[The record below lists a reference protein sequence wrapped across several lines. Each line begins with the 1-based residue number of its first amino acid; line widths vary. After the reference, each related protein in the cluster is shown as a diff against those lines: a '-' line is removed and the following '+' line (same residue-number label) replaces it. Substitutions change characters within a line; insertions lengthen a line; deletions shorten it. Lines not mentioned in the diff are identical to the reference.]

1 MTVAIAAQTV
11 VCMTAARMPHRTT
24 SRDCQV
30 LVVGAGPTGLV
41 LATDLL
47 ERGIH
52 TRVIDKGNGV
62 ALETRAIAI
71 HGRALEVLDMM
82 GLADRFVD
90 TGQPV
95 RHFTFYADGR
105 RRVSLDLSL
114 NGTRFGF
121 VLDIPQHQT
130 ERLLR
135 MRMTELGGA
144 VEPGVELTNL
154 TDEGSVV
161 TAGVVDGNGQQRS
174 ITADYVVG
182 CDGAHSRVRHELG
195 LRFDGHPYPQ
205 DWLLA
210 DVTLDWARPDDEI
223 HAFFTAGGLPLIC
236 FPMRDHQWRVT
247 VPFAGDRNPG
257 PPSLAEIQQ
266 LVDQRSP
273 RPLVLSDPTWL
284 ANFRCHRR
292 STETYRSGHVLLAG
306 DAVHIHTPA
315 GGQGMNTGITDAH
328 NLGWKL
334 ALVAAGRA
342 PDSLLD
348 TYGTERAPVAEQVL
362 ALTHTLVR
370 YATMSSPLKRMIRD
384 AVIPPAAR
392 FRPLHRRAVRRWA
405 QVNVGYPDSPIT
417 HCDRSRSHP
426 RPGERVPDRQVV
438 TADGTS
444 SLFRVLRSGR
454 HVLIVDGADPECAR
468 DSMTGTS
475 YGDLV
480 QIVTAA
486 PDDSRA
492 PRRAGT
498 PAVYLVRS
506 DGYLAARGTPGRL
519 GSIHDYLSALAPQAN
534 TRSWAAGRTQGAGAD
549 QPGVQQTGSN
559 SAGITSTSTSAW
571 PSKGCSAVTVTRP
584 GSPGRLRSQTA
595 PDPP

>member
-1 MTVAIAAQTV
+1 
-11 VCMTAARMPHRTT
+11 
-24 SRDCQV
+24 
-30 LVVGAGPTGLV
+30 
-41 LATDLL
+41 
-47 ERGIH
+47 
-52 TRVIDKGNGV
+52 V

-90 TGQPV
+90 AGQRV
-95 RHFTFYADGR
+95 RHFTFYADGK

-135 MRMTELGGA
+135 TRIAELGGT
-144 VEPGVELTNL
+144 VEPGVELASL
-154 TDEGSVV
+154 TRQG
-161 TAGVVDGNGQQRS
+161 AGVVASVVDSIGQRRD

-210 DVTLDWARPDDEI
+210 DVTLDWAKPDDEI
-223 HAFFTAGGLPLIC
+223 HAFFNAGGLPLIC
-236 FPMRDHQWRVT
+236 FPMRSHQWRIT
-247 VPFAGDRNPG
+247 VPFAGDREPG

-273 RPLVLSDPTWL
+273 EPLVLSDPSWL

-292 STETYRSGHVLLAG
+292 STEVYRSGHVLLAG

-348 TYGTERAPVAEQVL
+348 TYGTERAPVAAQVL
-362 ALTHTLVR
+362 GLTHTLVR
-370 YATMSSPLKRMIRD
+370 YGTMTSPLKRMLRD

-392 FRPLHRRAVRRWA
+392 VRPVHRRAVQRWA
-405 QVNVGYPDSPIT
+405 QVNVGYPTSRIT
-417 HCDRSRSHP
+417 HPDRSRRHP
-426 RPGERVPDRQVV
+426 RPGERVPDMTVV
-438 TADGTS
+438 TDDGTS
-444 SLFRVLRSGR
+444 SLFRVLRRGR
-454 HVLIVDGADPECAR
+454 HMLVVQGAGPDCVR
-468 DSMTGTS
+468 DRTAGMPHR
-475 YGDLV
+475 DLV
-480 QIVTAA
+480 QIVTA
-486 PDDSRA
+486 PLDDTSG
-492 PRRAGT
+492 PRRART
-498 PAVYLVRS
+498 PKAYLVRP
-506 DGYLAARGTPGRL
+506 DGYVAARGTLEKLTP
-519 GSIHDYLSALAPQAN
+519 INAYLRALASDA
-534 TRSWAAGRTQGAGAD
+534 
-549 QPGVQQTGSN
+549 
-559 SAGITSTSTSAW
+559 STA
-571 PSKGCSAVTVTRP
+571 
-584 GSPGRLRSQTA
+584 
-595 PDPP
+595 